1 MSEVDAKIRR
11 FCTEN
16 RKWLKDKAS
25 PPKQPRILGVM
36 AQIILEEAQ
45 RSKDREISK
54 LRVENGGNQNRPE
67 K

>member
-1 MSEVDAKIRR
+1 MSEDKTEIRR
-11 FCTEN
+11 FYAEN

-25 PPKQPRILGVM
+25 SSKQPKILGVM

-54 LRVENGGNQNRPE
+54 LRVENGGNQNRQ
-67 K
+67 KK